1 MPTSPISV
9 QPGALLVTSAIDVT
23 VDDLNTQLQPYGLC
37 LPIAP
42 LMPGL
47 TLADLVARNAGGRRR
62 LRYGTIARYLR
73 ASTLVSSTSTNA
85 DAPAPPAITLGGP
98 TLKRVTGYGL
108 PRALVGNWLAV
119 GDLRDVTL
127 NLRPLPAIR
136 QCLLL
141 SCADLAQA
149 IHFATRLLA
158 SGLSLSALAF
168 LAEPAETPL
177 LLVELEGSVT
187 TVERQTAQLAQ
198 LALQAG
204 IDQLAASVACWQ
216 RWEQQACQHHATT
229 TQQLT
234 VTLPRADLAA
244 CAQQAY
250 SIARRYGLTLALGGD
265 VGVGTLQIALTGAQA
280 SEATHAATGIYDDV
294 RRRGGTLSTED
305 GLSPLAQI
313 IWQNE
318 QRRRGIRIDQP
329 QAADAAQPDRFF
341 VPGSGTAFVD
351 RRPHSAVISNQ
362 ASLLAA
368 IATVVGA
375 SHVLTTAEDR
385 ACYATDASI
394 AQPSGEP
401 LAVVLPANTAEVSA
415 VARLAAAAGIP
426 LVTRG
431 AGSGLAGGAT
441 PTPGSLILA
450 LTRMHQLHIDAQ
462 QMVAYAHAGT
472 ITADLQRAAEAQ
484 GLFYPPDPSSQGIS
498 TIGGNIACNAGGP
511 RCLKY
516 GVTADYVLGLTA
528 VLADGRVIRVGDGI
542 AAQSPDAGLLQ
553 LLIGSEGTLA
563 ILAEATLRLI
573 PMPATR
579 RTTLAIFE
587 RLADACTTVEAIMAS
602 GVLPAGLELMDDT
615 TIAVV
620 EDYLH
625 IGLPRDAGALLLLLA
640 DGEPETVA
648 QEATALADHA
658 RCGGAR
664 TVQVAHNAADEA
676 ALWQARRAIAPALA
690 RLRPNRL
697 GEDICVPLPQIAHA
711 VQRIKDIAHRY
722 AQPIAVFGHAGD
734 GNLHPN
740 ILFDARDAAQVTRT
754 WQAAEAIF
762 ALALELGGTLSG
774 EHGIGILKRPFLG
787 TALGPDVLHLQWKMK
802 VGFDPDGQLN
812 PGKVLP

>member
-1 MPTSPISV
+1 MPTSTISV
-9 QPGALLVTSAIDVT
+9 QPGALLVTSATDVT
-23 VDDLNTQLQPYGLC
+23 VDDLNTHLQPYGLC

-42 LMPGL
+42 LTPGL

-73 ASTLVSSTSTNA
+73 AGTLVPSTSTTA
-85 DAPAPPAITLGGP
+85 DAPLPPAITLGGP

-108 PRALVGNWLAV
+108 PRALVGNWLDI

-127 NLRPLPAIR
+127 NLRPLPPIR
-136 QCLLL
+136 RCLLF
-141 SCADLAQA
+141 SCADLAQV
-149 IHFATRLLA
+149 IQFGTRLLA

-168 LAEPAETPL
+168 LVEHADTTVL
-177 LLVELEGSVT
+177 LAELEDSIA
-187 TVERQTAQLAQ
+187 TVERQAAQIAQLAR
-198 LALQAG
+198 QAG
-204 IDQLAASVACWQ
+204 IDYSVGSDTEWQ
-216 RWEQQACQHHATT
+216 RWEQWACQQHSTT
-229 TQQLT
+229 LQLT
-234 VTLPRADLAA
+234 ITLPRAHLAA

-250 SIARRYGLTLALGGD
+250 LIARRYGLALALGGD
-265 VGVGTLQIALTGAQA
+265 VGVGTLQLVLTGAQN
-280 SEATHAATGIYDDV
+280 SEATHAAAAIYDTV
-294 RRRGGTLSTED
+294 RHRGGTLSTEN
-305 GLSPLAQI
+305 GLSPLAQA

-318 QRRRGIRIDQP
+318 QRQRGIIMDRP
-329 QAADAAQPDRFF
+329 YAADATQSANFF
-341 VPGSGTAFVD
+341 VPGSGSACVD
-351 RRPHSAVISNQ
+351 PGPKPALISNQ
-362 ASLLAA
+362 QSLLAA
-368 IATVVGA
+368 ITTVVGA
-375 SHVLTTAEDR
+375 NHVLTTAEDR

-394 AQPSGEP
+394 ARPTGEP
-401 LAVVLPANTAEVSA
+401 LAVVLPANTTEVSA
-415 VARLAAAAGIP
+415 VVRLAAAAGVP
-426 LVTRG
+426 LVSRG

-441 PTPGSLILA
+441 PSPGSLILA
-450 LTRMHQLHIDAQ
+450 TTRMQQLHIDAQ

-528 VLADGRVIRVGDGI
+528 VLADGRVIHVGDGL

-563 ILAEATLRLI
+563 VLTAATLRLI

-587 RLADACTTVEAIMAS
+587 RLADACLTVEAIMAS
-602 GVLPAGLELMDDT
+602 GLLPAGLELMDDT
-615 TIAVV
+615 TITVV

-648 QEATALADHA
+648 QEAAALADHA
-658 RCGGAR
+658 RRGGAR
-664 TVQVAHNAADEA
+664 TVQVAHTAADEA

-774 EHGIGILKRPFLG
+774 EHGIGTLKRPFLA
-787 TALGPDVLHLQWKMK
+787 TALGPDLLRLQSKIKAM
-802 VGFDPDGQLN
+802 FDPDGQLN

>member
-1 MPTSPISV
+1 MSASPISV
-9 QPGALLVTSAIDVT
+9 QPAALLVTSTVDST

-73 ASTLVSSTSTNA
+73 AGTLVPPTGTIA
-85 DAPAPPAITLGGP
+85 DASTPPAITLGGP

-141 SCADLAQA
+141 SCTDLAQA
-149 IHFATRLLA
+149 TRFATRLLTA
-158 SGLSLSALAF
+158 GLSLSALAF
-168 LAEPAETPL
+168 LTEHADTTL
-177 LLVELEGSVT
+177 LLAELEGSLT
-187 TVERQTAQLAQ
+187 TVERQATQLTQ

-204 IDQLAASVACWQ
+204 VDQLGVSDAGWQ
-216 RWEQQACQHHATT
+216 RWEQWACQHNATT

-244 CAQQAY
+244 CAQRARM
-250 SIARRYGLTLALGGD
+250 IAHRYGLTLALGGD
-265 VGVGTLQIALTGAQA
+265 IGVGALQIALTGAQA
-280 SEATHAATGIYDDV
+280 SEATHAAAGIYDDI
-294 RRRGGTLSTED
+294 RRRGGTLSTEN

-318 QRRRGIRIDQP
+318 QRQRGIIIDQP
-329 QAADAAQPDRFF
+329 HAADTARPTRLF
-341 VPGSGTAFVD
+341 VPGSETAFVD
-351 RRPHSAVISNQ
+351 RRPYPPVISNQ
-362 ASLLAA
+362 ASLLAT

-375 SHVLTTAEDR
+375 RHVLTTAEDR

-415 VARLAAAAGIP
+415 VAQFAAAAGIP
-426 LVTRG
+426 IVTRG
-431 AGSGLAGGAT
+431 AGSGLAGGAI

-528 VLADGRVIRVGDGI
+528 VLADGRVIRVGDGT

-563 ILAEATLRLI
+563 ILTEATLRLI

-587 RLADACTTVEAIMAS
+587 HLADACTTVEAIMAS
-602 GVLPAGLELMDDT
+602 GVLPAALELMDDT
-615 TIAVV
+615 TIVVV

-648 QEATALADHA
+648 QEAAALADHA
-658 RCGGAR
+658 RRGGAR
-664 TVQVAHNAADEA
+664 TVQVAHNAVDEA

-711 VQRIKDIAHRY
+711 VQRIKDIASCY
-722 AQPIAVFGHAGD
+722 AQPIAIFGHAGD

-774 EHGIGILKRPFLG
+774 EHGIGTLKRPFLR
-787 TALGPDVLHLQWKMK
+787 TALGPDLLQLQRNIKAR
-802 VGFDPDGQLN
+802 FDPDGQLN
-812 PGKVLP
+812 PGKLLP

>member
-9 QPGALLVTSAIDVT
+9 QLGTLFVTSATDVT

-47 TLADLVARNAGGRRR
+47 TLADLVARNVGGRRR

-73 ASTLVSSTSTNA
+73 AGTLVPSTRTDT
-85 DAPAPPAITLGGP
+85 DAPASSTITLGGP

-136 QCLLL
+136 QYLLL
-141 SCADLAQA
+141 SCTDLAQA
-149 IHFATRLLA
+149 IQFSTRLLA
-158 SGLSLSALAF
+158 SSLSLSALAF
-168 LAEPAETPL
+168 LAERADTTL
-177 LLVELEGSVT
+177 LLAELEGSAT
-187 TVERQTAQLAQ
+187 TVERQATLLAQ

-204 IDQLAASVACWQ
+204 VDQLAASDAGWQ
-216 RWEQQACQHHATT
+216 RWEQWVCQHQAMT

-234 VTLPRADLAA
+234 VTLPRVHLAA
-244 CAQQAY
+244 CAQQARV
-250 SIARRYGLTLALGGD
+250 IAHRYGLALALGGD
-265 VGVGTLQIALTGAQA
+265 IGVGTLQIALTGAHA
-280 SEATHAATGIYDDV
+280 GEATHAAAGIYDDV

-305 GLSPLAQI
+305 GLSSLAQI

-318 QRRRGIRIDQP
+318 QRQRGSIIDQP
-329 QAADAAQPDRFF
+329 HAADTTQPTRLV
-341 VPGSGTAFVD
+341 VPRSGTAFAD
-351 RRPHSAVISNQ
+351 QRPPPAVISNQ
-362 ASLLAA
+362 TALLAA

-375 SHVLTTAEDR
+375 RHMLTTAEDR

-415 VARLAAAAGIP
+415 VAQLAAAAGVP

-431 AGSGLAGGAT
+431 AGSGLAGGVT

-450 LTRMHQLHIDAQ
+450 MTRMQQLHIDAQ
-462 QMVAYAHAGT
+462 QMVAYVHAGT
-472 ITADLQRAAEAQ
+472 ITADLQRAAEAH

-563 ILAEATLRLI
+563 ILTEATLRLI

-602 GVLPAGLELMDDT
+602 GVLPAALELMDDT

-625 IGLPRDAGALLLLLA
+625 IGLPRDAGALLLMLA
-640 DGEPETVA
+640 DGETETVA
-648 QEATALADHA
+648 QEAAALADHA
-658 RCGGAR
+658 RRGGAR
-664 TVQVAHNAADEA
+664 TVQVAQNTADEA

-740 ILFDARDAAQVTRT
+740 ILFDARDACQVTRT

-774 EHGIGILKRPFLG
+774 EHGIGTLKRPFLS
-787 TALGPDVLHLQWKMK
+787 TALGPDLLQLQRNIKAR
-802 VGFDPDGQLN
+802 FDPDGQLN
-812 PGKVLP
+812 PGKLLP